1 MIRIIGRRIIIP
13 KGDTGFFYLP
23 KHASCENGDVAVFS
37 VKDKLTRKTVIEKI
51 IDVSGNE
58 LLIEFKKE
66 DTEKLE
72 AGTYF
77 WDIKLY
83 SKPIYDE
90 DGLLIDAAEINS
102 YYSAFEEPLLIIKEV
117 AKNYE

>member
-1 MIRIIGRRIIIP
+1 MIRIIGRRLIIP
-13 KGDTGFFYLP
+13 KGDTGFFSLP
-23 KHASCENGDVAVFS
+23 NYVLCQEGDVAVFS
-37 VKDKLTRKTVIEKI
+37 VKDKLTRKTIIEKI
-51 IDVSGNE
+51 IDASGDG
-58 LLIEFKKE
+58 LLIEFEKE

-72 AGTYF
+72 AGSYF

-83 SKPIYDE
+83 LKPIYDE